1 MSSDYEPVVD
11 LTRLSDGGPVNAVH
25 HPVIVV
31 GAGTVG
37 LVAAI
42 DLAQY
47 GIPAV
52 VLDEGETVRAAS
64 CAICYAKRSVEILDR
79 LGCGES
85 VVREGVGWNVGRVF
99 FKDRQVYSFNMLSDA
114 GHRRPA
120 FVNLQQYCLEEILVD
135 RARTTGRV
143 DLRWSSRVVAIDST
157 TDEVRVVVDGS
168 AGKHVLSCDWLIA
181 CDGADSPVRRMLG
194 LESEGQMVRDR
205 FLVADVRMK
214 ADFPSERWF
223 WFDPPFH
230 PDHSTLL
237 HQQGDNVWRVDFQLG
252 WDADPEEEKRPE
264 NVLRRLRAMMGE
276 SDFELEAV
284 SVRTFSCRR
293 MEKFRHGRVL
303 FAGDAAHQVSPFG
316 ARGANSGIQDSDN
329 LVWKL
334 NLVMDGKAPQALLDT
349 YSDER
354 VAASNENIRHAT
366 RSTDF
371 ITPRSRVARE
381 FRDATLLLA
390 EKYPFARRLVNSGRL
405 SVPVILDRSVLNT
418 PEADVFSGG
427 LSPGSPA
434 SDAPVVLNRE
444 LRWLLDCVGDRFNG
458 LYFAHGMNEIPAQ
471 AASGIAALTLDRIP
485 VDTLVVVEPGNAVEL
500 PPGVMRLED
509 YEDFVVQRFDATPGT
524 FYLLR
529 PDQHVC
535 ARWRT
540 FDSARVR
547 RAVLRATGNA

>member
-1 MSSDYEPVVD
+1 MSTARDPVFD
-11 LTRLSDGGPVNAVH
+11 SMRLSADGLVDAVH

-47 GIPAV
+47 GIATI
-52 VLDEGETVRAAS
+52 VLDKGETVRAGS
-64 CAICYAKRSVEILDR
+64 CAICYAKRSIEILDR
-79 LGCGES
+79 LGCGEA
-85 VVREGVGWNVGRVF
+85 VVREGVGWNVGKVF

-120 FVNLQQYCLEEILVD
+120 FVNLQQYCLEEILVE

-143 DLRWSSRVVAIDST
+143 DLRWRSRVVALDNAAN
-157 TDEVRVVVDGS
+157 EVRVVVDTS
-168 AGKHVLSCDWLIA
+168 AGKRVLSCDWLIA
-181 CDGADSPVRRMLG
+181 CDGADSPVRHMLG

-214 ADFPSERWF
+214 ADYPSERWF

-237 HQQGDNVWRVDFQLG
+237 HRQGDDVWRIDFQLG
-252 WDADPEEEKRPE
+252 WDANPEEEKRPE
-264 NVLRRLRAMMGE
+264 NVLRRLQAMMGE
-276 SDFELEAV
+276 RDFELERIEV
-284 SVRTFSCRR
+284 HTFSCRR
-293 MEKFRHGRVL
+293 MDRFRHGRVL

-334 NLVMDGKAPQALLDT
+334 HLVLGGKAPQALLDT

-371 ITPRSRVARE
+371 ITPGSRVSRS

-405 SVPVILDRSVLNT
+405 SMPSILDHSPLNT
-418 PEADVFSGG
+418 PDIDVFSAG
-427 LSPGSPA
+427 LVPGSPV

-458 LYFAHGMNEIPAQ
+458 LYFAHGMNELPVRT
-471 AASGIAALTLDRIP
+471 ASGIAALTLDRIP
-485 VDTLVVVEPGNAVEL
+485 VDTLVLVEPGNSVEL

-509 YEDFVVQRFDATPGT
+509 YEDFVVQRFDAMPGT

-540 FDSARVR
+540 FDPTRVR
-547 RAVLRATGNA
+547 RAVLRATGNV

>member
-1 MSSDYEPVVD
+1 
-11 LTRLSDGGPVNAVH
+11 
-25 HPVIVV
+25 
-31 GAGTVG
+31 
-37 LVAAI
+37 
-42 DLAQY
+42 
-47 GIPAV
+47 
-52 VLDEGETVRAAS
+52 
-64 CAICYAKRSVEILDR
+64 
-79 LGCGES
+79 
-85 VVREGVGWNVGRVF
+85 
-99 FKDRQVYSFNMLSDA
+99 
-114 GHRRPA
+114 
-120 FVNLQQYCLEEILVD
+120 
-135 RARTTGRV
+135 
-143 DLRWSSRVVAIDST
+143 
-157 TDEVRVVVDGS
+157 
-168 AGKHVLSCDWLIA
+168 
-181 CDGADSPVRRMLG
+181 
-194 LESEGQMVRDR
+194 MVRDR

-214 ADFPSERWF
+214 ANFPSERWF

-237 HQQGDNVWRVDFQLG
+237 HRQGDDVWRIDFQLG
-252 WDADPEEEKRPE
+252 WDVDPAEEQRPE

-276 SDFELEAV
+276 RDFELE
-284 SVRTFSCRR
+284 SVGVHTFSCRR
-293 MEKFRHGRVL
+293 MDKFRHGRVL

-334 NLVMDGKAPQALLDT
+334 HLVMDGKAPPALLDT

-354 VAASNENIRHAT
+354 VAASSENIRHAT

-371 ITPRSRVARE
+371 IAPGSRVSRN

-405 SVPVILDRSVLNT
+405 SVPSILDCSALNT
-418 PEADVFSGG
+418 PETDVFSGG
-427 LSPGSPA
+427 LIPGSPV

-444 LRWLLDCVGDRFNG
+444 LRWLLDCIGGRFNG
-458 LYFAHGMNEIPAQ
+458 LYFAHGINEIPAP

-485 VDTLVVVEPGNAVEL
+485 VDTLVVVEPGNSVEL

-509 YEDFVVQRFDATPGT
+509 YEDFVVQRFDAMPGT